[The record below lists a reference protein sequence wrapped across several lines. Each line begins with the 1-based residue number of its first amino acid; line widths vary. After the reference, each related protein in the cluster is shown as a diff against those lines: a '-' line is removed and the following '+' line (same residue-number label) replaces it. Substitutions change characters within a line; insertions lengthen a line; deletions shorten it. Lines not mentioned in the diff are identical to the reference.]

1 MGNVFSANHLAYQID
16 LLANSVIVN
25 KKIGMIFLFRRALK
39 TKGQPVRLRT
49 AHFKTKQQIPICIC
63 CLRIVG
69 VEQKPR

>member
-39 TKGQPVRLRT
+39 TKGQPARLRT
-49 AHFKTKQQIPICIC
+49 AHFKIK
-63 CLRIVG
+63 
-69 VEQKPR
+69 